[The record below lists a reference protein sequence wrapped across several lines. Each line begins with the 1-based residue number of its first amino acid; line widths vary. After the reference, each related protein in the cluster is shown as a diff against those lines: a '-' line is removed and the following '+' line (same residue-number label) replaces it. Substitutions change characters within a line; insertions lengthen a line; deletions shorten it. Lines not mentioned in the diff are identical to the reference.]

1 MRNEV
6 DLKMTAQSMDQGF
19 LRLHIQ
25 GCACKP
31 VAAGEWQRDDQ
42 VDQRLAQ
49 SDQATSKRHPGPN
62 QTFSV
67 QHWRPGVPISESAS
81 ANRSGMR
88 L

>member
-31 VAAGEWQRDDQ
+31 VAAGQWQRDDP
-42 VDQRLAQ
+42 VDQRLAP
-49 SDQATSKRHPGPN
+49 SDQATSKRHAGPQSN
-62 QTFSV
+62 V
-67 QHWRPGVPISESAS
+67 LCAALEARSADQ
-81 ANRSGMR
+81 RIR
-88 L
+88 QC